1 MRKFHKL
8 ISTVLATAMVMS
20 LLAGCGSGGNADS
33 ASDAGDGADAAQEG
47 TAYAGT
53 DAAESDAEES
63 SKPV

>member
-33 ASDAGDGADAAQEG
+33 ASDAGDGADAALR
-47 TAYAGT
+47 A
-53 DAAESDAEES
+53 
-63 SKPV
+63 